1 MGPIIYF
8 KENYNFLRFQR
19 GSIIFFLGGGSKFFQ
34 GCGVQMLISIET
46 YRICDFPGGPGPPY
60 PSGSAHAYDRSTCDI
75 QIFITKDSFFFH
87 AIVHFPFP
95 EHLVTPQNMM
105 RYMILQYVSGKQML
119 RPQTLVRVET
129 Q

>member
-1 MGPIIYF
+1 
-8 KENYNFLRFQR
+8 
-19 GSIIFFLGGGSKFFQ
+19 
-34 GCGVQMLISIET
+34 MLISIET

-60 PSGSAHAYDRSTCDI
+60 PSGSAYAYVDPLA
-75 QIFITKDSFFFH
+75 ITNFQVSSKVNPEGQFFFL

-119 RPQTLVRVET
+119 RPRTLVRVET